1 MLRVM
6 RKGLIVNKLEVMK
19 EKTKGDIEKNIS
31 STIEGFKP
39 DFKIEEMDVYLYTYP
54 AILNHFKTFN
64 QKLKDLKDPS
74 SEELIQELAICT
86 LIVYGWMPTIPKN
99 LNNLK
104 DNNTNPQL
112 NKLGIEACKILSDF
126 KLRTENSDSDNISKE
141 EAIKLQTIIKYTN
154 GSLVGAS
161 KLLHFL
167 FPQKFP
173 IWDSRIYKKLTGQ
186 KGTNSIKNIKYYSFY
201 IKELNK
207 HLDNSNVLKVKKKL
221 QDFYTKNKFNN
232 IEISNIR
239 AAELIIFL
247 ESKKKDKE
255 NTE

>member
-1 MLRVM
+1 MH
-6 RKGLIVNKLEVMK
+6 I
-19 EKTKGDIEKNIS
+19 DCI
-31 STIEGFKP
+31 
-39 DFKIEEMDVYLYTYP
+39 
-54 AILNHFKTFN
+54 
-64 QKLKDLKDPS
+64 
-74 SEELIQELAICT
+74 
-86 LIVYGWMPTIPKN
+86 WMPTIPKN

-141 EAIKLQTIIKYTN
+141 EAIKLQTIMKYTN

-186 KGTNSIKNIKYYSFY
+186 KGTSSIKNIKYYSFY
-201 IKELNK
+201 INELNK
-207 HLDNSNVLKVKKKL
+207 HLDDSNVLKVKNKL

-247 ESKKKDKE
+247 ESKKKIKKIQ
-255 NTE
+255 NKPNLNMLSMHKLSIN